1 VSLKRP
7 IASLLALLLTILPT
21 GDALGAEAGREGPER
36 AVRSAAGVNW
46 RGVGDSLRRPR
57 LVNPIRIRLR
67 RGNQQL
73 SLNDRRDYILRMP
86 RRKKTGFLIVW
97 GGRNIRM
104 VGGYM
109 SVKTPGPNLAIKD
122 KPGTRVGRVVH
133 IEGLLIDSS
142 SGVPSDGITISAP
155 KTIVQLKRVRIVG
168 LKGSGAGLHA
178 DVIQPWG
185 GVKALLIDGLSA
197 SSHYNNLY
205 LRRENDPLGPR
216 IGPVR
221 IFNAD
226 IRGFRNSGVPD
237 ATLRGISIGT
247 QAISGTDDTSAVNC
261 RLTDPLT
268 LRHFHAIPP
277 PGRAFG
283 QFVYPHDRMGGA
295 ARWCRAR
302 VASGGK
308 TLDWPKLRGKVSGV
322 VQRTE
327 PSRGTFVPARWVGI
341 GYRP

>member
-1 VSLKRP
+1 M
-7 IASLLALLLTILPT
+7 LLTILPT
-21 GDALGAEAGREGPER
+21 GDALGAEAGREGRER
-36 AVRSAAGVNW
+36 AVRSATASGVNW

-57 LVNPIRIRLR
+57 LVNPISIRLS

-73 SLNDRRDYILRMP
+73 SLNDHRDYILRMP
-86 RRKKTGFLIVW
+86 RAKKVGFLIIW

-168 LKGSGAGLHA
+168 LQGSGAGLHA

-216 IGPVR
+216 IGRVR
-221 IFNAD
+221 IYHAD

-247 QAISGTDDTSAVNC
+247 QALSGTDDWSAVNC
-261 RLTDPLT
+261 KVTSRIT

-277 PGRAFG
+277 KGRSFG
-283 QFVYPHDRMGGA
+283 QFVYPHDRMSGS

-302 VASGGK
+302 VANGGR
-308 TLDWPKLRGKVSGV
+308 TLDWPRLRVSAGGKVSGV
-322 VQRTE
+322 VRRNE
-327 PSRGTFVPARWVGI
+327 PRRGTFVPHRWVGI
-341 GYRP
+341 GYRA